1 LAFAAQQFSVEV
13 AVSVTRINDFR
24 AKEGKADALRAF
36 LGQVIPGIAA
46 CRGCVSCKLLQSQDS
61 PDRFVILEVWDSIES
76 HKAAVKDIPPEM
88 FVTVME
94 LLDGRPSGEYFKE

>member
-1 LAFAAQQFSVEV
+1 M
-13 AVSVTRINDFR
+13 SVTRINDFR
-24 AKEGKADALRAF
+24 AKEGHIDALRAF
-36 LGQVIPGIAA
+36 LRQVIPSIASS
-46 CRGCVSCKLLQSQDS
+46 RGCLSCKLLQSQDS
-61 PDRFVILEVWDSIES
+61 PARFVVLEVWDSIES